1 MLNREQKER
10 RGLAGSRGRFIGGPA
25 ALMALVFALAPTAQ
39 AQQDGSAHKWSGDGL
54 SLELAPL
61 TPEQVRAFFIGR
73 GFAPADAE
81 QIAATAC
88 LFRSAI
94 GHAGS
99 DPADPPIAI
108 RLADWRVVHGGTS
121 RPPRLREDWEA
132 IWSERKV
139 AEEAAIAFHWALFP
153 SEQTFSATD
162 YNWGFLTFALPPGST
177 FDLKVAWQQGGV
189 PRSHELSKL
198 ECGK

>member
-1 MLNREQKER
+1 MRTER
-10 RGLAGSRGRFIGGPA
+10 LVGRARFCLCAI
-25 ALMALVFALAPTAQ
+25 ALACWAASAVSTSAPAQ
-39 AQQDGSAHKWSGDGL
+39 EAAPYKWSGNGL
-54 SLELAPL
+54 NLELAPL
-61 TPEQVRAFFIGR
+61 APDQVRAFFVGR
-73 GFAPADAE
+73 GFKTADAE
-81 QIAATAC
+81 HIAATAC

-99 DPADPPIAI
+99 DPSDPPIDI
-108 RLADWRVVHGGTS
+108 RLADWRVALGGES
-121 RPPRLREDWEA
+121 RPPRLREDWQK

-139 AEEAAIAFHWALFP
+139 DEEAAIAFHWALFP

-177 FDLKVAWQQGGV
+177 FDLKVTWLRGGV
-189 PRSHELSKL
+189 PHSHDVNKL